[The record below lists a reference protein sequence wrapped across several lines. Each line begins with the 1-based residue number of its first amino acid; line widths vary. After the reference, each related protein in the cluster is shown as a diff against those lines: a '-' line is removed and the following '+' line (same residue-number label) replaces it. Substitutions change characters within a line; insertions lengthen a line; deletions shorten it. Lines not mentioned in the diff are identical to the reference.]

1 MKIKINRNRL
11 VSTMN
16 EQASIGHTPGGGLH
30 RLALSDEDKE
40 VRDWLLKKMKDLGL
54 ETRIDTVGNMF
65 GRRSG
70 IDSDAAPVLVGSHLD
85 SQPYGGIYDGAL
97 GVVSSLELIQTLND
111 NNIETSHPI
120 EIVNWTNEE
129 GSRFQPAMQGSGV
142 WAGNLDLETEYAKVD
157 QSGQTFES
165 ELERIG
171 YKGSVPAEPMESYE
185 SALELHIEQGT
196 KLESND
202 KDVGVVSGI
211 VGLSWGAVT
220 FHGEA
225 THTGTTPMHE
235 RRDALVAAAD
245 LILTIRRLAG
255 TLGKDTVASV
265 GYADINPNSINVVPK
280 TVTVTWGIRD
290 PSDGVVDE
298 GRRKI
303 LEATEAIAAQEDV
316 EFEYEDRARSHS
328 IRFPDQP
335 VSAIRH
341 AAKDLEYNNMEIFSG
356 AVHDA
361 ANVASVCETGMV
373 FAVSKDGV
381 SHTEDEFTSWED
393 CYRAANTF
401 ANATLRL
408 AE

>member
-1 MKIKINRNRL
+1 MK
-11 VSTMN
+11 
-16 EQASIGHTPGGGLH
+16 EQAAIGRTEGGGLH
-30 RLALSDEDKE
+30 RLSLSDEDKA
-40 VRDWLLKKMKDLGL
+40 VRDWLLKKMKEASL
-54 ETRIDTVGNMF
+54 ETRIDAVGNMF
-65 GRRSG
+65 GRRPG
-70 IDSDAAPVLVGSHLD
+70 TDPDAAPVLVGSHLD

-97 GVVSSLELIQTLND
+97 GVVSSLELIRTLND
-111 NNIETSHPI
+111 NNIQTSRPI

-129 GSRFQPAMQGSGV
+129 GSRFQPTMQGSGV
-142 WAGNLDLETEYAKVD
+142 WSGELDLETEYAKTD
-157 QSGQTFES
+157 EHGQTFES

-171 YKGSVPAEPMESYE
+171 YKGTVPAEPIEPYD

-196 KLESND
+196 KLESNN

-225 THTGTTPMHE
+225 RHTGTTPMHE
-235 RRDALVAAAD
+235 RRDALVAGAD

-255 TLGKDTVASV
+255 TLGNETVASV
-265 GYADINPNSINVVPK
+265 GYADVDPNSINVVPQ

-290 PSDGVVDE
+290 PSNEVVDE

-303 LEATEAIAAQEDV
+303 LEAAEAIATQENV
-316 EFEYEDRARSHS
+316 EFEYKDRAKSRS
-328 IRFPDQP
+328 IRFSDRP

-341 AAKDLEYNNMEIFSG
+341 AAEDLDYDSMEIFSG

-361 ANVASVCETGMV
+361 AKVASVCETGMI
-373 FAVSKDGV
+373 FAVSEDGV
-381 SHTEDEFTSWED
+381 SHTEDEFTSWDD
-393 CYRAANTF
+393 CYSAANTL